1 MPKADAEE
9 RPAEI
14 LHPMSDCRFFRSE
27 PRVELVLPN
36 VHRTAHHDQQ
46 IEIAQVRNALAGIEF
61 DGAPFIS
68 VFPPKLTERAR
79 MLHWN
84 MLENQ
89 NVHSCVPSIISRGK
103 VA

>member
-9 RPAEI
+9 RPAKI
-14 LHPMSDCRFFRSE
+14 LHPMSNCRLFRSE
-27 PRVELVLPN
+27 PGVEIFLPN

-46 IEIAQVRNALAGIEF
+46 IEIIQVRNVLAGIEF

-68 VFPPKLTERAR
+68 VFPPEPAERAR

-84 MLENQ
+84 MLENE
-89 NVHSCVPSIISRGK
+89 NAHGCVPAIIDGGK

>member
-27 PRVELVLPN
+27 PRLELVLPN
-36 VHRTAHHDQQ
+36 VHRTAHHVQQ

-68 VFPPKLTERAR
+68 AFPPTLTVLAR
-79 MLHWN
+79 MLHLN
-84 MLENQ
+84 MLVQ
-89 NVHSCVPSIISRGK
+89 QTGHRCAPSLI
-103 VA
+103 